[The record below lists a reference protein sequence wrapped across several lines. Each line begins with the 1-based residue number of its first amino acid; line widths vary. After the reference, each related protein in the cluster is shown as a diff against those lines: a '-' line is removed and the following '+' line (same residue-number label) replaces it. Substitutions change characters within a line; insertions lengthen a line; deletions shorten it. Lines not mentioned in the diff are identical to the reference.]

1 MIHTCLKFLWV
12 RFFPDEKYIMQSTI
26 TILKGAYNMNE
37 VIETILAHKSIRK
50 FKDKPLSEEIVTDL
64 VQCAQAASTSS
75 YQQVYT
81 IIGVEDQEKKQKLA
95 ELAGNQSYVAENGYF
110 FVYCLDYHRHTIAA
124 EMMNRNI
131 EETIQSTEAFIVG
144 TVDASLAAQNMAI
157 AAESFGLGIVYIGG
171 IRNNLKE
178 VSELLDC
185 PEHVLPLF
193 GMAIGYPDTE
203 PGKKPRLPL
212 PAIFHKNGYIKK
224 EENENLLKQYE
235 KETSEYYTKRTGG
248 KRTEGWVTQI
258 TSSMSTPKRTYM
270 KEFVREKGLNKT

>member
-1 MIHTCLKFLWV
+1 
-12 RFFPDEKYIMQSTI
+12 
-26 TILKGAYNMNE
+26 MNK

-50 FKDKPLSEEIVTDL
+50 FINIPLSEETITTL
-64 VQCAQAASTSS
+64 VECAQAASTSS
-75 YQQVYT
+75 YQQVCT
-81 IIGVEDQEKKQKLA
+81 IIGVEDQEKKLKLA
-95 ELAGNQSYVAENGYF
+95 ELAGNQSYVADNGYF
-110 FVYCLDYHRHTIAA
+110 FVFCMDYNRHTIAA
-124 EMMNRNI
+124 NMMDKNI
-131 EETIQSTEAFIVG
+131 NDTIQSTEAFIVG

-157 AAESFGLGIVYIGG
+157 AAESLGLGIVYIGG

-185 PEHVLPLF
+185 PEYVLPLF
-193 GMAIGYPDTE
+193 GMAIGYPDAE

-212 PAIFHKNGYIKK
+212 PAVFHKNGYKKK
-224 EENENLLKQYE
+224 EETENFLKRYE

-258 TSSMSTPKRTYM
+258 TASMASPKRTYM